1 MTTDWEQVLERE
13 DEWRWRIPADY
24 KRGMRVP
31 GRVYASEG
39 LMSAI
44 KEDLSLEQ
52 VANVATLPGIMQFS
66 YAMPDIHWGYGFPIG
81 GVAAM
86 REEDGVISPGGVGY
100 DINCGVRLYRTPLTY
115 SQIESRLSDLA
126 DELGRDIPSGVGE
139 EGPIRLKPSE
149 LDDVLTR
156 GAAAALDM
164 GIGLPEDLELCEE
177 TGEMKTAD
185 SAQVSARAKER
196 GRNQMGTLGSGNHFL
211 EVQRVQQIFNPKI
224 AEVYGLEQDQIV
236 VMIHCGSRGLGH
248 QVCDDFLK
256 VMRRATEKYKIDL
269 PDGQLACTLINSEEG
284 KNYLSAMSAA
294 ANFAWANRHTLGHFV
309 REAFRKVFGLPAEQI
324 RLVYDVAH
332 NIAKRET
339 HTVNGEKVVVW
350 VHRKGAT
357 RAFGP
362 NSREIPQKYRPVGQ
376 PVLIPGNMGTASYV
390 LAGTERAMTETF
402 GSTCH
407 GAGRQMSRTKAMKTL
422 SYKAVLENLK
432 KQGVELRAKTKRGVT
447 EEAPEVYK
455 NVDEVVR
462 VVDEAGIARR
472 VARLVPL
479 AVVKG

>member
-1 MTTDWEQVLERE
+1 MTGDWDRILQKV
-13 DEWRWRIPADY
+13 DDWRWEIPADY
-24 KRGMRVP
+24 KHGMRVP
-31 GRVYASEG
+31 GRIYASEDLIG
-39 LMSAI
+39 AI
-44 KEDLSLEQ
+44 KGDLSLEQ
-52 VANVATLPGIMQFS
+52 VANVATLPGIVSYS

-100 DINCGVRLYRTPLTY
+100 DINCGVRLYRTPHTFAG
-115 SQIESRLSDLA
+115 IEERIGRLA
-126 DELGRDIPSGVGE
+126 DELGRTIPSGVGE
-139 EGPIRLKPSE
+139 EGPVRLKPGE
-149 LDDVLTR
+149 LDEVLTR
-156 GAAAALDM
+156 GAAAALQM
-164 GIGLPEDLELCEE
+164 GIGRAEDLELCEE
-177 TGEMKTAD
+177 GGAMRTAD
-185 SAQVSARAKER
+185 AAQVSARAKER

-211 EVQRVQQIFNPKI
+211 EVQRVQQIFNPAI
-224 AEVYGLEQDQIV
+224 AEVYGIKQDRIV

-256 VMRRATEKYKIDL
+256 VMRRATEKYGISL
-269 PDGQLACTLINSEEG
+269 PDGQLACTPVRSEEG
-284 KNYLSAMSAA
+284 RNYLAGMSAA

-309 REAFRKVFGLPAEQI
+309 RQAFTAVLGTPAEEI

-332 NIAKRET
+332 NIAKNEEHTISGKRER
-339 HTVNGEKVVVW
+339 VW

-362 NSREIPQKYRPVGQ
+362 GLPQVPDRYRTAGQ

-390 LAGTERAMTETF
+390 LAGTERAMTESF
-402 GSTCH
+402 GSSCH
-407 GAGRQMSRTKAMKTL
+407 GAGRAMSRTKAMKTL
-422 SYKAVLENLK
+422 NYKNVLDRLR

-462 VVDEAGIARR
+462 VVDEAGLARR